1 MKREDSKKSLEKY
14 FGEKILGKLKTLHK
28 EILPQPP
35 YEDYCQGYLSVL
47 QKSEEDFN
55 KKIEEIFNLWNS
67 TETNMILS
75 IIVEKEFN
83 ERTDKIHSLYDYSSF
98 VISM

>member
-1 MKREDSKKSLEKY
+1 
-14 FGEKILGKLKTLHK
+14 
-28 EILPQPP
+28 
-35 YEDYCQGYLSVL
+35 
-47 QKSEEDFN
+47 
-55 KKIEEIFNLWNS
+55 
-67 TETNMILS
+67 MILS